1 MINSGDLWHS
11 GRGRS
16 RVLRLHP
23 CLQARCQHGRMEGEN
38 GGCKERLQTAIT
50 CVGVC
55 SCVGGLSDA
64 ASALGR
70 KSSTPCQNHQ
80 RPGLATVPW
89 AQTGVKEKREEV
101 EKGKGKVEA
110 QWGGGEDARVVL
122 RTEPPPQ
129 CWELLS
135 AGGTGT
141 PKTGLGEV

>member
-1 MINSGDLWHS
+1 M
-11 GRGRS
+11 
-16 RVLRLHP
+16 
-23 CLQARCQHGRMEGEN
+23 
-38 GGCKERLQTAIT
+38 
-50 CVGVC
+50 
-55 SCVGGLSDA
+55 GGLSDA

-70 KSSTPCQNHQ
+70 KSSTPCQNHH

-89 AQTGVKEKREEV
+89 AQMGVKEKREEV

-122 RTEPPPQ
+122 CAEPPPQ